1 LAWCDAHFV
10 RRGAVRR
17 VCLADVAALRSTL
30 RFARCASHTAL
41 RSTLRSAAGLTID
54 ALRLKRFEDKLAEMH
69 DDAEHKRLMATH
81 KHEMQMLQRHIDAKK
96 GARLS
101 LTERLQV
108 PRAGG
113 WMGPSCVR
121 AQVARIPGTR
131 RFGGG
136 GRVVFGCRR
145 CGSRTP
151 S

>member
-1 LAWCDAHFV
+1 M
-10 RRGAVRR
+10 
-17 VCLADVAALRSTL
+17 
-30 RFARCASHTAL
+30 
-41 RSTLRSAAGLTID
+41 TID

-81 KHEMQMLQRHIDAKK
+81 RHQMQMLQRHIDAKK

-108 PRAGG
+108 PRVGG
-113 WMGPSCVR
+113 RMGPSFVR
-121 AQVARIPGTR
+121 AQVARIPGSCR
-131 RFGGG
+131 LGG